1 MSVVFVIRCRYYHY
15 YYYYFLFYS
24 SCLFPSVI
32 SCVCLFQLVTFI
44 FFIFAV
50 CVFGMG
56 RGGVGEGTA
65 GHMTSG
71 LVWYL
76 WGLGMGKGE
85 LT

>member
-1 MSVVFVIRCRYYHY
+1 MSVVFFIRCRYYH
-15 YYYYFLFYS
+15 YYYFLFYS

-44 FFIFAV
+44 FLFLQCV
-50 CVFGMG
+50 CLVW
-56 RGGVGEGTA
+56 GGEGGEGTA